1 MFQYLLDVCTREN
14 LELNITHLNLDFEY
28 AAHEAARHF
37 WPDVTIK
44 GCQFHLAQAWYRKI
58 QSLGLTSE
66 YKDQESPVGQ
76 WLKTFFGLSFLD
88 PDVEE
93 CFVFDIFSEAP
104 ESEKAIKSADYVVN
118 NYIDKSSTFPPI
130 TSADS
135 DVECKRTTNGCE
147 SFHKEF
153 STMFYCSHPNIFD
166 FLARIQSVQ
175 TKSYLKIRAARK
187 NIPLGRKQ

>member
-1 MFQYLLDVCTREN
+1 MPSKTDSMYHVCFFPYQAKTKNVILKCFSISWIFVLKEN

-88 PDVEE
+88 SEEVEE
-93 CFVFDIFSEAP
+93 RFVFDIFSEAP
-104 ESEKAIKSADYVVN
+104 ESEKAIKFTDYVVN
-118 NYIDKSSTFPPI
+118 NYISSDR
-130 TSADS
+130 S
-135 DVECKRTTNGCE
+135 
-147 SFHKEF
+147 
-153 STMFYCSHPNIFD
+153 
-166 FLARIQSVQ
+166 
-175 TKSYLKIRAARK
+175 
-187 NIPLGRKQ
+187 GRF

>member
-1 MFQYLLDVCTREN
+1 MCVFPLPGKNKECYIEMFQYLLDICTQEN

-88 PDVEE
+88 SEEVEE
-93 CFVFDIFSEAP
+93 RFVFDIFSEAP
-104 ESEKAIKSADYVVN
+104 ESEKAIKFTDYVVN
-118 NYIDKSSTFPPI
+118 NYISSDR
-130 TSADS
+130 S
-135 DVECKRTTNGCE
+135 
-147 SFHKEF
+147 
-153 STMFYCSHPNIFD
+153 
-166 FLARIQSVQ
+166 
-175 TKSYLKIRAARK
+175 
-187 NIPLGRKQ
+187 GRF